1 MEIEI
6 EVKVEIE
13 IEIEIDL
20 FWEQLFGCYL
30 IMCKSRWR

>member
-13 IEIEIDL
+13 IEVEIDL
-20 FWEQLFGCYL
+20 FWEQLFGFYL
-30 IMCKSRWR
+30 IMCISRWR